1 MIQVNK
7 SSWSQFNQAVC
18 GLRFLY
24 SITLSRPWVVQSVP
38 YGKRAKSLPTVL
50 GQEEVNRLIACVDH
64 LKHRA
69 VLLTLYSAGLRLT
82 EATNLKAQHID
93 SERMQIKSVK
103 GKGNRDRFV
112 PLSPRL
118 LQVLREYW
126 KENKPTDFLLPG
138 KTPDV
143 PLHGATIQ
151 ICCTSCPEALRVQGF
166 MEVGVSADMVA

>member
-1 MIQVNK
+1 MTPFRKRLTPITKRMAEDMLLRNMSVRSIDTYTYHVDRFAKHFGKQPEDLGPEEIREFQLWMIQVNK

-38 YGKRAKSLPTVL
+38 YGKRPKSLPTVL

-93 SERMQIKSVK
+93 SERMQIKVVK

-112 PLSPRL
+112 PL
-118 LQVLREYW
+118 
-126 KENKPTDFLLPG
+126 
-138 KTPDV
+138 
-143 PLHGATIQ
+143 A
-151 ICCTSCPEALRVQGF
+151 
-166 MEVGVSADMVA
+166 